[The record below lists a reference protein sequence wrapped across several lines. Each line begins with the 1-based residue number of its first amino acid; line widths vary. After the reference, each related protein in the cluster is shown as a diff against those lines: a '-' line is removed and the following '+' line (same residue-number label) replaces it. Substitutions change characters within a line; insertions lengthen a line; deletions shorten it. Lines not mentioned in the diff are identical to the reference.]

1 MSRAILSGGHEA
13 FTADLRIRFRNKVCV
28 GGAVVAGG
36 WMVSIEMS
44 KILAKLS
51 HVRRR
56 RGKSSWL
63 GWVWWRNK
71 PTGCVRIAV
80 FSSRIEKRLE
90 LSFDRVQIGFAS
102 IFSLDI
108 AVAFDQKAQREP

>member
-13 FTADLRIRFRNKVCV
+13 FTADLRTRFRNKVCV
-28 GGAVVAGG
+28 WDAVVASG
-36 WMVSIEMS
+36 WMVSIEMR

-63 GWVWWRNK
+63 GV
-71 PTGCVRIAV
+71 C
-80 FSSRIEKRLE
+80 L
-90 LSFDRVQIGFAS
+90 
-102 IFSLDI
+102 
-108 AVAFDQKAQREP
+108 VA